1 MQVRFPDLAVKL
13 SSGLSAEILCCPVEI
28 KGLRLFSIALTIG
41 VPMLAYLSGSIEYSP
56 DYGKSWR
63 AEITPFVRELG
74 HDVYDPALDEKKNLD
89 DLEVREFRKWKTSD
103 LARFQTTIRKI
114 IAWDLDWIEHK
125 SDYVICYW
133 DEAAGR
139 GAGTQGE
146 LTLAHR
152 MSVPVYLVLGMP
164 LERVS
169 GWILGCASEVF
180 TDFEELRLFLAEKYG
195 TATLAASSA
204 TAND

>member
-1 MQVRFPDLAVKL
+1 
-13 SSGLSAEILCCPVEI
+13 
-28 KGLRLFSIALTIG
+28 
-41 VPMLAYLSGSIEYSP
+41 MLAYLSGSIEYSP

-63 AEITPFVRELG
+63 AEITPFVLDLG

-89 DLEVREFRKWKTSD
+89 DHEVRDFRKWKTTD
-103 LARFQTTIRKI
+103 LPRFQATIRKI

-125 SDYVICYW
+125 SDYVICYF

-152 MSVPVYLVLGMP
+152 MGVPVYVVLGMP
-164 LERVS
+164 LEKIS
-169 GWILGCASEVF
+169 GWILGCATQVF
-180 TDFEELRLFLAEKYG
+180 TDFEELKVFLSETYG
-195 TATLAASSA
+195 TATIAATNVA
-204 TAND
+204 AHD